1 MIHQESI
8 DMIRL
13 FNDNNHQIWQKKDG
27 EKKRPNNDNSYESL
41 SLIYVSTTSKATK
54 NQSFFLLFLDFLKPK
69 CALSLP

>member
-1 MIHQESI
+1 
-8 DMIRL
+8 MIRL

-54 NQSFFLLFLDFLKPK
+54 NQSFFIV
-69 CALSLP
+69 S